1 MCHGFG
7 EGDERQTSALN
18 CLEDGEKEGYSG
30 QGKRVILCGK
40 ITHLV
45 LFPDSVITVQPLK
58 VSGLNVDC
66 ELCLKFQHKITEL
79 EE

>member
-30 QGKRVILCGK
+30 QGEKSDPVWK
-40 ITHLV
+40 NH
-45 LFPDSVITVQPLK
+45 PLSSISRLSNYSAATEGEW
-58 VSGLNVDC
+58 VERGL
-66 ELCLKFQHKITEL
+66 
-79 EE
+79 